1 MTGGVAVVRWRR
13 WRSGFCAEKL
23 HERLRHRACW
33 WVSVTQEQGAEG
45 NRPRR
50 LLERVRDELVV
61 RHYSPRTAEV
71 YVGWVKRFVLFH
83 GRRHPDSMGQE
94 EVRAFLS
101 SLAVDDQVSASTQN
115 QALAALLF
123 LYSAVLK
130 KDIGQVDGFSHA
142 RRPARLLVVLTRSEV
157 GAVLAGLKG
166 AMLLAASLMY
176 GAGLRLLECVCLR
189 VKDLDFDAR
198 QLVVRRGK
206 GQRDRLTMLPD
217 EVIAPMRLHLVEV
230 QEQHRVDVTHGAG
243 YVELPFALNSK
254 YPNAAREW
262 AWQWVFPAS
271 RMYVHEP
278 TGQRRRH
285 HLHETAVQRAVREA
299 VKDSGVPKLASCH
312 TFRHSFA
319 THLLEAGYDIR
330 TIQKLLGHRDLR
342 TTMLYTHVVNRG
354 PLGVRSPLD
363 GLAQCRAAALAQR
376 LPHERDRRRQVGR
389 DESRIQPQNAP
400 AERGERAIAARI
412 RGSALRVTSAIDLDD
427 QPH

>member
-1 MTGGVAVVRWRR
+1 VAVVRRHQ
-13 WRSGFCAEKL
+13 WRSGF
-23 HERLRHRACW
+23 RALK
-33 WVSVTQEQGAEG
+33 VAGKGGGTGGARGVGVTQEQGGGE

-83 GRRHPDSMGQE
+83 GRRHPDSMGKE

-101 SLAVDDQVSASTQN
+101 SLAVEDQVSASTQN

-130 KDIGQVDGFSHA
+130 KEIGQVEEFAHA
-142 RRPARLLVVLTRSEV
+142 RRPARLPVVLTRSEV
-157 GAVLAGLKG
+157 AAVLAGLKG
-166 AMLLAASLMY
+166 AMWLAASLMY

-189 VKDLDFDAR
+189 VKDLDFDAC
-198 QLVVRRGK
+198 QLIVRRGK

-217 EVIAPMRLHLVEV
+217 EIIDLMRLHLSEV
-230 QEQHRVDVTHGAG
+230 QQQHREDVARGAG

-271 RMYVHEP
+271 RMYFHEQ

-285 HLHETAVQRAVREA
+285 HLHETAVQRAIRQA

-312 TFRHSFA
+312 TLRHSFA

-363 GLAQCRAAALAQR
+363 GLGSAPIGAVRPALAAR
-376 LPHERDRRRQVGR
+376 ARPPPGGR
-389 DESRIQPQNAP
+389 
-400 AERGERAIAARI
+400 
-412 RGSALRVTSAIDLDD
+412 T
-427 QPH
+427 

>member
-1 MTGGVAVVRWRR
+1 VAVVRRHQ
-13 WRSGFCAEKL
+13 WRSGF
-23 HERLRHRACW
+23 RALK
-33 WVSVTQEQGAEG
+33 VAGKGGGTGGARGVGVTQEQGGGE

-83 GRRHPDSMGQE
+83 GRRHPDSMGKE

-101 SLAVDDQVSASTQN
+101 SLAVEDQVSPSTQN

-130 KDIGQVDGFSHA
+130 KEIGQVEEFAHA
-142 RRPARLLVVLTRSEV
+142 RRPARLPVVLTRSEV
-157 GAVLAGLKG
+157 AAVLAGLKG
-166 AMLLAASLMY
+166 AMWLAASLMY

-198 QLVVRRGK
+198 QLIVRRGK

-217 EVIAPMRLHLVEV
+217 EIIDLMRLHLLEV
-230 QEQHRVDVTHGAG
+230 QEQHREDVARGAG

-271 RMYVHEP
+271 RMYFHEQ

-285 HLHETAVQRAVREA
+285 HLHETAVQCAIRQA

-312 TFRHSFA
+312 TLRHSFA

-342 TTMLYTHVVNRG
+342 KTMLYTHVVNRG

-363 GLAQCRAAALAQR
+363 VLGSAPIGAARPGLAARAR
-376 LPHERDRRRQVGR
+376 PPTGGR
-389 DESRIQPQNAP
+389 
-400 AERGERAIAARI
+400 
-412 RGSALRVTSAIDLDD
+412 T
-427 QPH
+427 